1 MLVKRCPHC
10 MADLKEYDDGPCPV
24 CGFDQDAVP
33 QPEEAMPRNTILH
46 GKYLVGDVLGQG
58 GFGIT
63 YIGFDLSLEIKVAI
77 KEYYPTGAVSRRE
90 GQSSLVWNS
99 SNLSRGYRQNAYD
112 DFLKEAR
119 KMARMDLIPSIVRV
133 RETFL
138 ENETAYIVMD
148 YVEGETL
155 KTRLR
160 RDGVMKF
167 SDCLA
172 LLHPMMED
180 LDKVHAQGLIHRDI
194 SPDNIMIQPDGK
206 VKLLDLGAAKDLTL
220 QKEGT
225 SQLVTKKGFSPPE
238 QYMDGGKIGPWTDV
252 YALCATIYYVCY
264 GKLTPPALERMFT
277 DDLTFEIAGKEPLPE
292 TVTAALKRGLA
303 LQPGERT
310 QSVAQLLS
318 ELENPGP
325 NSVDAGDQEGKN
337 DRAPISHRE
346 TPDDAAEKEQSQKQS
361 WDQSKEKKE
370 KRLVRWKKG
379 AILAATV
386 LLLAGI
392 GAGIYFVVP
401 FDVSEKEIVMA
412 GKSIG
417 TYSGQIVAGQP
428 SGEGT
433 MIFTN
438 GDVYQGMWQ
447 DGWREG
453 QGRITYAEGNEAGL
467 AEYDGE
473 WVVGHREGYGKLV
486 YSNGDVYEG
495 EWRLDAQEGQGTMTF
510 SENDSVQRVSY
521 TGGWK
526 NGKRDGQGTM
536 IWQNG
541 EVYEG
546 EWLNGVREGQGTMTF
561 SENDSVERVSYTGG
575 WKDDQREGQ
584 GTMTWQNG
592 NVYEGEWLDGMR
604 EGQGTMT
611 WPSGN
616 VYEGEWL
623 DGVREGQGT
632 MTWSSGT
639 VYEGEWQ
646 NGVQEGQGTMT
657 WPSGDVY
664 EGEWMDG
671 AINGA
676 GVYRWGEGN
685 TPGYWFEGMWTDGK
699 RNGQGIEYK
708 PDGSIN
714 RAGEW
719 VNGRYVG

>member
-155 KTRLR
+155 KTRLK

-172 LLHPMMED
+172 LLRPMMED

-277 DDLTFEIAGKEPLPE
+277 DGLTFEIAGKEPLPE
-292 TVTAALKRGLA
+292 MVIAALKRGLA

-325 NSVDAGDQEGKN
+325 DSADAGDQEGKN
-337 DRAPISHRE
+337 DRAPISHGE

-361 WDQSKEKKE
+361 WDQSKEK
-370 KRLVRWKKG
+370 RPVRWKKG
-379 AILAATV
+379 AILAAAV

-412 GKSIG
+412 GKSVG

-453 QGRITYAEGNEAGL
+453 QGRIIYAEGNEAGL

-611 WPSGN
+611 WPSGD

-623 DGVREGQGT
+623 
-632 MTWSSGT
+632 
-639 VYEGEWQ
+639 
-646 NGVQEGQGTMT
+646 
-657 WPSGDVY
+657 
-664 EGEWMDG
+664 DG

>member
-155 KTRLR
+155 KTRLK

-172 LLHPMMED
+172 LLRPMMED

-194 SPDNIMIQPDGK
+194 SPDNIMIRPDGK

-277 DDLTFEIAGKEPLPE
+277 DGLTFEIAGKEPLPE
-292 TVTAALKRGLA
+292 MVIAALKRGLA

-325 NSVDAGDQEGKN
+325 DSADAGDQEGKN
-337 DRAPISHRE
+337 DRAPISHGE

-361 WDQSKEKKE
+361 WDQSKEK
-370 KRLVRWKKG
+370 RPVRWKKG
-379 AILAATV
+379 AILAAAV

-412 GKSIG
+412 GKSVG

-453 QGRITYAEGNEAGL
+453 QGRIIYAEGNEAGL

-611 WPSGN
+611 WPSGD

-623 DGVREGQGT
+623 
-632 MTWSSGT
+632 
-639 VYEGEWQ
+639 
-646 NGVQEGQGTMT
+646 
-657 WPSGDVY
+657 
-664 EGEWMDG
+664 DG

>member
-1 MLVKRCPHC
+1 

-155 KTRLR
+155 KTRLK

-172 LLHPMMED
+172 LLRPMMED

-277 DDLTFEIAGKEPLPE
+277 DGLTFEIAGKEPLPE
-292 TVTAALKRGLA
+292 MVIAALKRGLA

-325 NSVDAGDQEGKN
+325 DSADAGDQEGKN
-337 DRAPISHRE
+337 DRAPISHGE

-361 WDQSKEKKE
+361 WDQSKEK
-370 KRLVRWKKG
+370 RPVRWKKG
-379 AILAATV
+379 AILAAAV

-412 GKSIG
+412 GKSVG

-453 QGRITYAEGNEAGL
+453 QGRIIYAEGNEAGL

-611 WPSGN
+611 WPSGD

-623 DGVREGQGT
+623 
-632 MTWSSGT
+632 
-639 VYEGEWQ
+639 
-646 NGVQEGQGTMT
+646 
-657 WPSGDVY
+657 
-664 EGEWMDG
+664 DG